1 MNFFKN
7 LDLQEIIYNIVYADN
22 FESSLKIYER
32 YFYDLIGYKFILT
45 FDNDGGAVTGQSID
59 KYFSKGASVKS
70 LFSEKKVFVLDE
82 DTYNQMKIYGKSDF
96 LIDYSISLDT
106 MALSYLEP
114 FIYTPK
120 NNQLHDKIKEV
131 FDFISRDDVF
141 VDASPYI
148 LENSFNFLDQSKVDK
163 IFNRIKA
170 YEFLRNFDSE
180 FYNKTG
186 GIRSKK
192 TEAEL
197 IKSTQE
203 IVSNKIYSLQ
213 NENLIKSISKRF
225 NMQYILLLI
234 ISIIQLKHT
243 NKTLFEKMDL
253 YFSYSEKYLSA
264 LSIREAFLA
273 RDFFIIKQDL
283 LFFKHIQ
290 LRKANI
296 LDKLKNM
303 TWDVLHFRNLEEAS
317 TFKLNK
323 EARYFFPAIL
333 TFDVGFQEIIEN
345 FKVKGLVYNNLG
357 DIFPFYKKE
366 ISDIEGLTEEEIL
379 ILSKRYFSDEAKI
392 LRYMGLEQ
400 TKTQIEQ
407 NVEILEFEL
416 LEAANI
422 S

>member
-1 MNFFKN
+1 
-7 LDLQEIIYNIVYADN
+7 
-22 FESSLKIYER
+22 
-32 YFYDLIGYKFILT
+32 
-45 FDNDGGAVTGQSID
+45 
-59 KYFSKGASVKS
+59 
-70 LFSEKKVFVLDE
+70 
-82 DTYNQMKIYGKSDF
+82 
-96 LIDYSISLDT
+96 
-106 MALSYLEP
+106 
-114 FIYTPK
+114 
-120 NNQLHDKIKEV
+120 
-131 FDFISRDDVF
+131 
-141 VDASPYI
+141 
-148 LENSFNFLDQSKVDK
+148 
-163 IFNRIKA
+163 
-170 YEFLRNFDSE
+170 
-180 FYNKTG
+180 
-186 GIRSKK
+186 
-192 TEAEL
+192 
-197 IKSTQE
+197 
-203 IVSNKIYSLQ
+203 
-213 NENLIKSISKRF
+213 
-225 NMQYILLLI
+225 

>member
-1 MNFFKN
+1 MNFFKK

-180 FYNKTG
+180 FYNKT
-186 GIRSKK
+186 
-192 TEAEL
+192 
-197 IKSTQE
+197 
-203 IVSNKIYSLQ
+203 
-213 NENLIKSISKRF
+213 
-225 NMQYILLLI
+225 
-234 ISIIQLKHT
+234 
-243 NKTLFEKMDL
+243 
-253 YFSYSEKYLSA
+253 
-264 LSIREAFLA
+264 
-273 RDFFIIKQDL
+273 
-283 LFFKHIQ
+283 
-290 LRKANI
+290 
-296 LDKLKNM
+296 
-303 TWDVLHFRNLEEAS
+303 
-317 TFKLNK
+317 
-323 EARYFFPAIL
+323 
-333 TFDVGFQEIIEN
+333 
-345 FKVKGLVYNNLG
+345 
-357 DIFPFYKKE
+357 
-366 ISDIEGLTEEEIL
+366 
-379 ILSKRYFSDEAKI
+379 
-392 LRYMGLEQ
+392 
-400 TKTQIEQ
+400 
-407 NVEILEFEL
+407 
-416 LEAANI
+416 
-422 S
+422 